1 MLLVSRHLHG
11 IFTRTLW
18 ALCSLRK
25 APLALIVQNAGQVNV
40 RAHQAEVAAPES

>member
-1 MLLVSRHLHG
+1 MLPVSRHLHG
-11 IFTRTLW
+11 IFMQRLW

-40 RAHQAEVAAPES
+40 RAQQVEVAAPES